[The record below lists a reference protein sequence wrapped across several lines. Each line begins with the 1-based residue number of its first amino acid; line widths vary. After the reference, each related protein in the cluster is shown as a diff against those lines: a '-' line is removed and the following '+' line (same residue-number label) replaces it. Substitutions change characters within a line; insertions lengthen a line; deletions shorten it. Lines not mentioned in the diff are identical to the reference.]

1 MKRIMSVILGMA
13 FVFVGS
19 LHFVRPAGFLAIMPS
34 WIPFHLFWV
43 YASGV
48 VEIAGGLGLLIPRYR
63 KVAGWI
69 LFVLLIVVFP
79 ANINMAVNEIQLPGR
94 DPMPVWAMWARLPL
108 QFVLLF
114 LVWWSAIK
122 EKTVP
127 REE

>member
-13 FVFVGS
+13 FVFIGI
-19 LHFVRPAGFLAIMPS
+19 LHFVRPAGFLAIVPS
-34 WIPFHLFWV
+34 SIPFHLFWV

-48 VEIAGGLGLLIPRYR
+48 VEIAGGLGLLIPRSR
-63 KVAGWI
+63 RVAGWI

-114 LVWWSAIK
+114 LVWWSAINK
-122 EKTVP
+122 KTVSNG
-127 REE
+127 E

>member
-13 FVFVGS
+13 FIFVGI

-43 YASGV
+43 YASGA

-63 KVAGWI
+63 KAAGWI

-79 ANINMAVNEIQLPGR
+79 ANVNMAVNEIQLPGR

-108 QFVLLF
+108 QFLLLF

-127 REE
+127 SGE